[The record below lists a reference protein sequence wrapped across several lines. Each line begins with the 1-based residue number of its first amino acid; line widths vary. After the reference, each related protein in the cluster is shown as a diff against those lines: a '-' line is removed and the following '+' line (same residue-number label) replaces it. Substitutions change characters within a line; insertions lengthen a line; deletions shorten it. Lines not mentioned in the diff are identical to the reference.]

1 GDVGVARVLDG
12 VAVEDGA
19 HVPVAGGPVRH
30 PAVVGQSELVVG
42 DEVGGAGLG
51 VGVGVGRVA
60 LDLGVDAGLGQAL
73 LDRLDRVDLGGTVGA
88 HADVDVEAVGV
99 AALLHLLLGLLHAGL
114 AGGGRVGVVG
124 GVGAGDV
131 RGQHLGG
138 DLAAQ
143 FAAVGALDALA
154 ADRVLDGL
162 AAGEV
167 VQRLDLGVDVEVEV
181 GAGGRVVEVGAGL
194 LVTDQL
200 ALHRRAQAG
209 AGQVDVE
216 FAVDQALVDLVLLDA
231 LLDGDAVG
239 QRGADG
245 VGLGVPLLVADQD
258 EAVAG
263 RVVVLELVRAGG
275 ADAGLVLLAL
285 VGVGGDGGG
294 LRLGE
299 DVEEVRERLLEVED
313 QGVVV
318 GGLDGVE
325 ALQRVAAAVGAVVVV
340 LVEQLLEVLG
350 AVGQRLVAE
359 VAARDGVLDVLG
371 DDLGAVLV
379 LEALLDLHGPLGTVV
394 ADLGHLRG
402 QVGNQFGARLAGG
415 RRVGQQGAGVVAAEV
430 PDVAVVGV
438 ARVGALHVGGDG
450 VAQGAAG
457 GVGGV
462 DDLGAA

>member
-1 GDVGVARVLDG
+1 
-12 VAVEDGA
+12 
-19 HVPVAGGPVRH
+19 
-30 PAVVGQSELVVG
+30 
-42 DEVGGAGLG
+42 
-51 VGVGVGRVA
+51 
-60 LDLGVDAGLGQAL
+60 
-73 LDRLDRVDLGGTVGA
+73 
-88 HADVDVEAVGV
+88 
-99 AALLHLLLGLLHAGL
+99 
-114 AGGGRVGVVG
+114 
-124 GVGAGDV
+124 
-131 RGQHLGG
+131 GG
-138 DLAAQ
+138 D
-143 FAAVGALDALA
+143 
-154 ADRVLDGL
+154 
-162 AAGEV
+162 
-167 VQRLDLGVDVEVEV
+167 
-181 GAGGRVVEVGAGL
+181 
-194 LVTDQL
+194 
-200 ALHRRAQAG
+200 
-209 AGQVDVE
+209 
-216 FAVDQALVDLVLLDA
+216 
-231 LLDGDAVG
+231 
-239 QRGADG
+239 
-245 VGLGVPLLVADQD
+245 
-258 EAVAG
+258 
-263 RVVVLELVRAGG
+263 
-275 ADAGLVLLAL
+275 DAGLVLLAL

-299 DVEEVRERLLEVED
+299 DVEEVRERFLEVED

-379 LEALLDLHGPLGTVV
+379 LEALLELHGPLGAVV

-462 DDLGAA
+462 DDLGAALVEGGAVAAASALAAVTAAGGEHQGGRRAERGESHDTFVH